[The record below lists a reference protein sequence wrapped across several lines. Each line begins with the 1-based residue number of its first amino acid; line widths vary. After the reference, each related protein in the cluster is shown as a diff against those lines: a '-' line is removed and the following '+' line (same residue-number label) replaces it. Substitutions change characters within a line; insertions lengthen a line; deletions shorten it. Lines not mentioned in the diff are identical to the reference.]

1 MRVLLSLTL
10 VLGGVACSPSESP
23 TEPATPEMPS
33 AAVASAA
40 NSWSNRAAYP
50 GRVTVAGFL
59 AVAPNSAGQS
69 IVYYLGGEPL
79 SEDEAVNGVRVK
91 AYNVAT
97 NTWTTKA
104 AAVEVWGTNGAG
116 KIGSRIYFSGGT
128 EMDDSFEH
136 ELFDTGE
143 VWAYDYTT
151 DRMIPRAG
159 LPILGSEGVSGVID
173 GKLFVLPGSCSTLLF
188 PEPGYCSRPDN
199 RRLFRYDPAT
209 NRWVGRPWAPHNHAR
224 GAAGVIQGKLYVVG
238 GVHGGTANT
247 ELDVYDP
254 AINTWKTLARIPTGG
269 LAIASVIGGKLFVIV
284 QPRVGERRAYDYTP
298 TTNAWR
304 SRAAPKLAHDGVVR
318 VTHSGTE
325 HLLAVGDADRF
336 QDNIPNASE
345 LYTR

>member
-10 VLGGVACSPSESP
+10 VLGAVSCSSADSP
-23 TEPATPEMPS
+23 TQPGTTETPS

-40 NSWSNRAAYP
+40 NSWSSRAAYP
-50 GRVTVAGFL
+50 GRVTVDGFV

-104 AAVEVWGTNGAG
+104 AGAEVWGTNGAG
-116 KIGSRIYFSGGT
+116 KIGNRIYLSGGT

-143 VWAYDYTT
+143 VWAYDYTS

-173 GKLFVLPGSCSTLLF
+173 GKLYVLPGSCSTLLF
-188 PEPGYCSRPDN
+188 PYPGYCSRSDN
-199 RRLFRYDPAT
+199 RRLFRYDPVA
-209 NRWVGRPWAPHNHAR
+209 NRWAGRPWAPHNHAR
-224 GAAGVIQGKLYVVG
+224 GGAGVIQGKLYVVG
-238 GVHGGTANT
+238 GVNRGAANAD
-247 ELDVYDP
+247 LDVYDP
-254 AINTWKTLARIPTGG
+254 ATNTWKTLARIPIGG
-269 LAIASVIGGKLFVIV
+269 PAIASVIGGKLFVIV
-284 QPRVGERRAYDYTP
+284 QPGVGERRAYDYTP
-298 TTNAWR
+298 STNVWR
-304 SRAAPKLAHDGVVR
+304 GRAAPKLAHDGLVR

-325 HLLAVGDADRF
+325 HLLAVGNANRL
-336 QDNIPNASE
+336 QDNTPNASE
-345 LYTR
+345 LYTP